1 MTEKNP
7 EIGIFISRN
16 NNNKIPLVILH
27 TFQGEGKEVF
37 DKCIELGCNNF
48 ALAAIGNLNW
58 NRDLSPWAAPTI
70 GNNKYGFGGADEY
83 IKKLTNEIMPEI
95 REKLGF
101 EPEFTAIAGY
111 SLAGL
116 FAIYAAYKTDIF
128 SRIASVSGSLWFPGF
143 TEFAETNDF
152 AKTPDLIY
160 LSLGEA
166 EAKTR
171 DKNLAPVRK
180 NTEKLA
186 EIYKSRNIPTVF
198 ELNPGNHFTETI
210 MRTARGIKTALVGTK
225 NLQNILG
232 AAKNDIMSK

>member
-7 EIGIFISRN
+7 EIEIFISRN
-16 NNNKIPLVILH
+16 SKNKIPLVILH

-37 DKCIELGCNNF
+37 DKCAEQGCDNF

-58 NRDLSPWAAPTI
+58 NHDLSPWPAPTI

-83 IKKLTNEIMPEI
+83 IKKLTNEIMPGI

-101 EPEFTAIAGY
+101 EPEFSAIAGY

-116 FAIYAAYKTDIF
+116 FAVYAAYKTDIF
-128 SRIASVSGSLWFPGF
+128 SRVASVSGSLWFPGF
-143 TEFAETNDF
+143 TEFAETNKF
-152 AKTPDLIY
+152 AKTPEFIY
-160 LSLGEA
+160 LSLGDA

-180 NTEKLA
+180 NTEKLF
-186 EIYKSRNIPTVF
+186 EFYKSHSIPAIF
-198 ELNPGNHFTETI
+198 ELNPGNHFTETVS
-210 MRTARGIKTALVGTK
+210 RTAKGIKRML
-225 NLQNILG
+225 
-232 AAKNDIMSK
+232 D